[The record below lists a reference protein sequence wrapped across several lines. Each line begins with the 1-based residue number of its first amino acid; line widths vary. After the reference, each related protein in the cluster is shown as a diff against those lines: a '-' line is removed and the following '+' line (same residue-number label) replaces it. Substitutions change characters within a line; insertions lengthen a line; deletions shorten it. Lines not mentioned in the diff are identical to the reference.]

1 MLFRRALI
9 SAAALAA
16 TLSLAP
22 LAAQAAQP
30 LKLDVYN
37 PGTKSMFPVSS
48 EIVTGQTEA
57 VLIDAQ
63 FQRNDAE
70 ALVQKIKA
78 TGKKLTTVYISH
90 SDPDYYFGL
99 DVIQA
104 AFPDAKIVAT
114 PQTVAAIQASK
125 DGKLAH
131 WGPILKDNAPKA
143 LVVPQPLA
151 GDSLTLEGRKIQ
163 VVGLDGPT
171 PERSFAWIPSL
182 KAVVG
187 GIPVSANIH
196 VWVADTQTPESRRDW
211 IKTLGRIEALHPK
224 TVVPGHYLPNADGS
238 APYSLASVK
247 FTRSYLQAFETE
259 AAKAKDSAALIAAMK
274 KRYPKLEDASSLEL
288 GAKVIKGEMKW
299 PQ

>member
-1 MLFRRALI
+1 
-9 SAAALAA
+9 
-16 TLSLAP
+16 
-22 LAAQAAQP
+22 
-30 LKLDVYN
+30 
-37 PGTKSMFPVSS
+37 MFPVSS
-48 EIVTGQTEA
+48 ELITGQTDA

-63 FQRNDAE
+63 FQRNDAQ

-78 TGKKLTTVYISH
+78 SGKKLTTVYISH
-90 SDPDYYFGL
+90 SDPDFYFGL

-143 LVVPQPLA
+143 VVVPEPLS
-151 GDSLTLEGRKIQ
+151 GDSLELEGRKIQ

-171 PERSFAWIPSL
+171 PERTFAWIPSL

-196 VWVADTQTPESRRDW
+196 VWIADTQAPASRAGW
-211 IKTLGRIEALHPK
+211 LKTLGRIEALHPK

-238 APYSLASVK
+238 APYTLASVK
-247 FTRSYLQAFETE
+247 FTRGYLQAFEIE
-259 AAKAKDSAALIAAMK
+259 AKKAKDSAALIAAMK
-274 KRYPKLEDASSLEL
+274 KRYPKLQDTSSLEL
-288 GAKVIKGEMKW
+288 SAKVIKGDMKW

>member
-1 MLFRRALI
+1 MFRRVLI
-9 SAAALAA
+9 SAAALSA
-16 TLSLAP
+16 TLALAP
-22 LAAQAAQP
+22 LAAHAAQP

-37 PGTKSMFPVSS
+37 PGAQSMFPVSS
-48 EIVTGQTEA
+48 ELITGQTDA

-63 FQRNDAE
+63 FQRNDAQ

-78 TGKKLTTVYISH
+78 SGKKLTTVYISH
-90 SDPDYYFGL
+90 SDPDFYFGL

-143 LVVPQPLA
+143 VVVPEPLS
-151 GDSLTLEGRKIQ
+151 GDSLELEGRKIQ

-171 PERSFAWIPSL
+171 PERTFAWIPSL

-196 VWVADTQTPESRRDW
+196 VWIADTQAPASRAGW
-211 IKTLGRIEALHPK
+211 LKTLGRIEALHPK

-238 APYSLASVK
+238 APYTLASVK
-247 FTRSYLQAFETE
+247 FTRGYLQAFEIE
-259 AAKAKDSAALIAAMK
+259 AKKAKDSAALIAAMK
-274 KRYPKLEDASSLEL
+274 KRYPKLQDTSSLEL
-288 GAKVIKGEMKW
+288 SAKVIKGDMKW